1 MAIVTNIEMKEK
13 KHKIGYALLLI
24 LLGVWVVAQF
34 FPMFWMVIGG
44 FKTNNELISVKL
56 KILPEVWQWENYVKA
71 FTTYDIGKNFL
82 NTFIICVAIIVI
94 QVGNSALSA
103 YSLSKIKPKC
113 GNFFFMFFLGTMMFS
128 GTALMF
134 PLYIMMT
141 KLGLIGSKWAL
152 ILSSSAWAYCIF
164 LFKNFFDGIPK
175 DLFEA
180 AEIDGCGRMGM
191 FTRILLPLSKPVMVV
206 CIMNTFLTVYND
218 FLYPLMLL
226 PDEKDWTIMIRLYLL
241 EKQGTVDLPV
251 LYVMLTVATLPVV
264 LVYLFAQKDITE
276 GVVMS
281 GIKG

>member
-13 KHKIGYALLLI
+13 KHKVGYAVLLV
-24 LLGVWVVAQF
+24 LLGIWAIIQF
-34 FPMFWMVIGG
+34 FPMTWMILGG
-44 FKTNNELISVKL
+44 FKTNNELIAVKL
-56 KILPEVWQWENYVKA
+56 KILPEVWQWQNYVEA
-71 FTTYDIGKNFL
+71 FTTYDIGRNFL
-82 NTFIICVAIIVI
+82 NSAILCVAIIVI

-113 GNFFFMFFLGTMMFS
+113 GNFFFMFFLATMMFS

-141 KLGLIGSKWAL
+141 KMGLIGSKWAL

-180 AEIDGCGRMGM
+180 AEIDGCGRFGM
-191 FTRILLPLSKPVMVV
+191 FTKILLPLSKPVLVV

-226 PDEKDWTIMIRLYLL
+226 PNEKDWTIMIRLYLL
-241 EKQGTVDLPV
+241 EKQNLVDLPV
-251 LYVMLTVATLPVV
+251 MYVMLTAATLPVI

>member
-24 LLGVWVVAQF
+24 LLGVWVVAQL

-82 NTFIICVAIIVI
+82 NTFIICAAIIVI